1 MGEGEGEVK
10 SRCIVLAGLL
20 IFFLL
25 AGTGA
30 RCAILKI
37 ERPGAET
44 ESGRISDLK
53 AEKWL
58 TAPIRD
64 AASTRNVLRTSS
76 RKLPEAA
83 ARPSQDVLRICGIR
97 VEFESVPDP
106 AKISGAGG
114 RFDLTDKRSTAFID
128 PAPHNRKYFSK
139 HMEALANYYRAMSYG
154 RLEIQSE
161 IYPLATDGA
170 YVLPDISKYNP
181 EGRVGSWSWENLEVF
196 VRDAIKAADQDPD
209 LKFGDFDAFVIFH
222 AGSDWQND
230 LRGDSPYDIPSFFIS
245 LADSIAVDDS
255 TFFVVDGSV
264 VPETSSQDGYLN
276 GINGVLAHE
285 VGHQIGLPDLYDTQS
300 GMSVVGY
307 WDLMDFGSGVG
318 VVVADPRT
326 EEPYYVTG
334 ILPGSLSA
342 WSKSYLGWVVP
353 DTVGDA
359 GDYSLRATELQGETP
374 NREAL
379 YVRMNSYESFLIENR
394 ECDLDGDST
403 GILLADPSPDSTGV
417 IMGPVNEARQFN
429 YEYDWPLPGSGLLI
443 WHIDDVMVRFGNPYD
458 IINAFPGRRGVTLA
472 EADGIPDLGN
482 YNSFYFLGSP
492 YDPFFRGNNDRFADD
507 TYPNTRSTTGCHSH
521 IVIDNI
527 GEAGLS
533 MGLRIS
539 NSWMKRGF
547 PEVLGDSLR
556 FGVPSLLV
564 ADLDQDEADEVEAA
578 LTRAAWKDSIKVEG
592 SDSVRVE
599 YVDYSSA
606 EVYAFDF
613 DSEGRPAALPGW
625 PRRLHGAHARE
636 LVGADLDGDHDV
648 ETVAAD
654 ETGRLYALES
664 DGSAYFEDSD
674 SLGAFARF
682 EGLRGV
688 PVAANLNGGYSEQIL
703 LATASGLYCLSGA
716 SREACDTVFMLP
728 SLVLPGSE
736 SQPVIVDGIPG
747 HSGPAILWCDGGNVA
762 VLDKDGAE
770 FKRLDVGPL
779 GAAAQVYL
787 AAADLDR
794 VPDAD
799 GGAPNYG
806 YEVVV
811 VTSDGWVGVVNLENG
826 RLPGW
831 NKRVCDQVVG
841 PPAFADI
848 NDDGYLEVI
857 LTDRNNRTR
866 AFTWNGSRVEG
877 WPEAWFGCGLPAWN
891 EDFHVADTTL
901 AVPSAVVADLG
912 CGGRLGVFQGSLFEC
927 IVGWEP
933 DGNRLDGFPLTMGG
947 GCSAVALG
955 DVDGDH
961 KPDLIAGGGDGNLYA
976 YSAAAGGAEC
986 LGAPWRTA
994 YFDRT
999 RNCVYPL
1006 DLMPSLP
1013 VPGTDVLVADSF
1025 HAFPNPVTGDAVDFA
1040 FVTETGG
1047 HATLEIFDITGQ
1059 RVKRADFDAVAK
1071 VEKSIDLKDLGNGLY
1086 VCRLKIE
1093 GDGKSASDFFKLAV
1107 KR

>member
-1 MGEGEGEVK
+1 VK
-10 SRCIVLAGLL
+10 SRYVLLVGFLVS
-20 IFFLL
+20 FLL
-25 AGTGA
+25 AGAGA
-30 RCAILKI
+30 RCATLKI
-37 ERPGAET
+37 ERPGVGT
-44 ESGRISDLK
+44 ESGKARDLK

-58 TAPIRD
+58 KAPIRD
-64 AASTRNVLRTSS
+64 ARSTRDVLRTSS
-76 RKLPEAA
+76 RKFPEAA
-83 ARPSQDVLRICGIR
+83 ARPSQDVLRVCGIR
-97 VEFESVPDP
+97 VEFESVPDA
-106 AKISGAGG
+106 AKISGAAG
-114 RFDLTDKRSTAFID
+114 RFDLTDKRSTVFID

-139 HMEALANYYRAMSYG
+139 HMEALANYYRTMSYG
-154 RLEIQSE
+154 RLVVQSE

-170 YVLPDISKYNP
+170 YMLPGIEKYNP

-196 VRDAIKAADQDPD
+196 VKDAIKAADQDPD
-209 LKFGDFDAFVIFH
+209 LKFSDFDAFVIFH

-255 TFFVVDGSV
+255 TYFVVDGSV

-276 GINGVLAHE
+276 GLNGVLAHE

-342 WSKSYLGWVVP
+342 WSKSYLGWVEP
-353 DTVGDA
+353 DTVGDG
-359 GDYSLRATELQGETP
+359 GDYVLRATELQDDAP

-379 YVRMNSYESFLIENR
+379 FVRMNSYEYFLIENR

-403 GILLADPSPDSTGV
+403 GILLADPSLDSTGV

-458 IINAFPGRRGVTLA
+458 IVNAFPGRRGVTLA

-507 TYPNTRSTTGCHSH
+507 TYPNTRSETGCHSH
-521 IVIDNI
+521 IVVDNI
-527 GEAGLS
+527 GEPGLS
-533 MGLRIS
+533 MDLRIS

-547 PEVLGDSLR
+547 PEALGDSLR

-564 ADLDQDEADEVEAA
+564 ANLDQDEADEIEAA
-578 LTRAAWKDSIKVEG
+578 LTRAAWKDSIRVDG
-592 SDSVRVE
+592 GDSIRVE
-599 YVDYSSA
+599 YVEYSNA
-606 EVYAFDF
+606 EIYAFDF
-613 DSEGRPAALPGW
+613 DSEGGPVALPGW

-636 LVGADLDGDHDV
+636 LVGADLDGDHTL
-648 ETVAAD
+648 ETIAAD
-654 ETGRLYALES
+654 ETGRLYAFKT

-682 EGLRGV
+682 EDLRGV
-688 PVAANLNGGYSEQIL
+688 PVAADLGYGEADQL
-703 LATASGLYCLSGA
+703 VLATGTRLYGLSGA
-716 SREACDTVFMLP
+716 SQETCDTVFTWAWP
-728 SLVLPGSE
+728 ESSGAV
-736 SQPVIVDGIPG
+736 SQPVVADCVPDHEGPEIVWY
-747 HSGPAILWCDGGNVA
+747 SGGMVAILDR
-762 VLDKDGAE
+762 DGAM
-770 FKRLDVGPL
+770 FDAFSVGSS
-779 GAAAQVYL
+779 GAAGQAYL
-787 AAADLDR
+787 AAVDLDR
-794 VPDAD
+794 APDL
-799 GGAPNYG
+799 GQGVSNYD
-806 YEVVV
+806 VVV
-811 VTSDGWVGVVNLENG
+811 VKSDGWVAVVNLEG
-826 RLPGW
+826 DPLPGW
-831 NKRVCDQVVG
+831 NKRVCDEVAG

-848 NDDGYLEVI
+848 NGDGYLEVI
-857 LTDRNNRTR
+857 LTDGNNKTR
-866 AFTWNGSRVEG
+866 VFTWNGSRVGG
-877 WPEAWFGCGLPAWN
+877 WPEAWFGCGLPAWDA
-891 EDFHVADTTL
+891 DFHVADTTIT
-901 AVPSAVVADLG
+901 VPSAVVADLG

-933 DGNRLDGFPLTMGG
+933 DGRRLDGFPLTMGG
-947 GCSAVALG
+947 GCSAVAVG
-955 DVDGDH
+955 DIDGDQ
-961 KPDLIAGGGDGNLYA
+961 KLDLITGGGDGSLYA
-976 YSAAAGGAEC
+976 YSAAAGGGDC

-1006 DLMPSLP
+1006 DLMPSPP
-1013 VPGTDVLVADSF
+1013 VLGTDVLVADSF

-1059 RVKRADFDAVAK
+1059 RVRRADFDAVAR

-1086 VCRLKIE
+1086 VCRLKVE
-1093 GDGKSASDFFKLAV
+1093 GEGKSASDFFKLAI